1 MSSAFAAHFGIN
13 NIPYGV
19 ASSSKRPTPQC
30 VTRIENDVIFLTEL
44 SSKGILD
51 GITDYEG
58 LGKIFYEGSLNAFA
72 ALPKDIHAR
81 VRSAIQAT
89 YREARG
95 KLNECVEHID
105 NVQMHLP
112 VQIGDFSDFS
122 GSINHMGNMSEVI
135 TGKRTIGP
143 MFHKFPPV
151 YAGRSSS
158 IYTSGTPVTRP
169 LGQSFEDFTAPEKGI
184 IFGPCQILD
193 YELEVGAI
201 IGRPVE
207 PGSMLHAKDADERI
221 FGVVLVND
229 WSARD
234 IQVCEMTPLGP
245 FNGKNFATT
254 ISPWII
260 TLEALKPYE
269 VPAPTRSV
277 GVTEFLDD
285 PNSANYK
292 IDLEVEVIRNGRS
305 TKVCNVNFDTMHWTL
320 RQMLA
325 HHTIGGCGL
334 RTGDLIATGT
344 VSGVGEKEHGCLMEL
359 TKGGRKPF
367 ALTDGSELSFLE
379 DGDIVQFTG
388 ALDDGVGF
396 GECIGQ
402 VRPASKYSRS
412 N

>member
-1 MSSAFAAHFGIN
+1 MFSDFASHFGIN

-19 ASSSKRPTPQC
+19 ASSTRWPTPQC
-30 VTRIENDVIFLTEL
+30 VTRIDNDVISLADL
-44 SSKGILD
+44 ADKGIFD
-51 GITDYEG
+51 GVAENLAKVFHERT
-58 LGKIFYEGSLNAFA
+58 LNPFA
-72 ALPKDIHAR
+72 ALSKDIHAK
-81 VRSAIQAT
+81 VRSAIQSA
-89 YREARG
+89 YKDG
-95 KLNECVEHID
+95 KLDGCSEHVD

-122 GSINHMGNMSEVI
+122 GSMNHMGNMSEVI
-135 TGKRTIGP
+135 SGKRTIPP

-151 YAGRSSS
+151 YAGRCSS
-158 IYTSGTPVTRP
+158 IYISGTPVTRP
-169 LGQSFEDFTAPEKGI
+169 LGHSFEDFTAPEKGI
-184 IFGPCQILD
+184 VFGPCRILD

-201 IGRPVE
+201 IGSPVE
-207 PGSMLHAKDADERI
+207 PSTMLHAKDADEHI
-221 FGVVLVND
+221 FGLVLVND

-260 TLEALKPYE
+260 TLEALEPYRT
-269 VPAPTRSV
+269 PAPELS
-277 GVTEFLDD
+277 VTEFLDD
-285 PNSANYK
+285 PNSMNYK
-292 IDLEVEVIRNGRS
+292 IDLGVEVTRNGTKS
-305 TKVCNVNFDTMHWTL
+305 KVCEVNFDTMHWTL

-344 VSGVGEKEHGCLMEL
+344 VSGVGETEHGCLMEL

-367 ALTDGSELSFLE
+367 TLSDGNDLRYLE

-388 ALDDGVGF
+388 LLADGVGF
-396 GECIGQ
+396 GECTGQ
-402 VRPASKYSRS
+402 VRPAPKLP
-412 N
+412 